1 MEIVNISKEV
11 FDEIIS
17 EFQSFRDKIL
27 ALCQKHKSKG
37 LDEWLDNQD
46 VCLRLNISPRTL
58 QSYRDSGKIGFSRIN
73 HKIYYTLSDVE
84 KFLQSDTEMNNEN
97 IDIAKLKKNN

>member
-1 MEIVNISKEV
+1 MQIINISSEA
-11 FDEIIS
+11 FDEIMS
-17 EFQSFRDKIL
+17 KFQSFRDKVL
-27 ALCQKHKSKG
+27 VLCQKHKSKG

-58 QSYRDSGKIGFSRIN
+58 QSHRDSGKIGFSRIN

-84 KFLQSDTEMNNEN
+84 KFLQPDSGINNEN
-97 IDIAKLKKNN
+97 VGNTKLKEE

>member
-1 MEIVNISKEV
+1 MKIINMSSEA
-11 FDEIIS
+11 FDEIMS
-17 EFQSFRDKIL
+17 KFQSFRDNVL
-27 ALCQKHKSKG
+27 ALCQKYKSKG

-58 QSYRDSGKIGFSRIN
+58 QSYRDSGRIGFSRIN

-84 KFLQSDTEMNNEN
+84 KLLQSDTEIENEN
-97 IDIAKLKKNN
+97 IDIAKLKEK

>member
-1 MEIVNISKEV
+1 MEIINISSEA
-11 FDEIIS
+11 FDEIMS
-17 EFQSFRDKIL
+17 KFQSFRHKVL

-84 KFLQSDTEMNNEN
+84 KFLHPDSDINNEDLDN
-97 IDIAKLKKNN
+97 TNLKEQ

>member
-1 MEIVNISKEV
+1 MEIVNISSEA
-11 FDEIIS
+11 FNEIMS
-17 EFQSFRDKIL
+17 KFHSFKDKVL
-27 ALCQKHKSKG
+27 VLCQKHKSKG

-84 KFLQSDTEMNNEN
+84 KFLRPDSDINNED
-97 IDIAKLKKNN
+97 IDNTNLKEQ